1 MPSII
6 ARRACVSILASAAC
20 AAVLYLD
27 GGHAAAAAGQ
37 AASAAPPDL
46 MADLVAGN
54 HILVRKGVVEINGH
68 LSARHPGNPNRFF
81 LARAIAPETVTAADI
96 MEFDLDG
103 NAIDARGRLPYT
115 EKWIHS
121 EIYKARPD
129 VMGVVHA
136 HTASVLP
143 FATSDIPLRPV
154 YQLATFIGDP
164 VPVFK
169 NGDRGE
175 VVSNAEQGR
184 ELARVLGSG
193 AVALMHGHG
202 AVVVSNTLRTVVSR
216 TIHLDMNARILQNIL
231 AMGGKPIYLHPAP
244 APGQGGGRG
253 GRGGR
258 GGGGGGGFDRDWEAW
273 LQEEKRIMGGR

>member
-1 MPSII
+1 MPSTVT
-6 ARRACVSILASAAC
+6 RRAFFATVASAAGGV
-20 AAVLYLD
+20 ALYYN
-27 GGHAAAAAGQ
+27 GGPAAAAQQQG
-37 AASAAPPDL
+37 ASGLPPDL
-46 MADLVAGN
+46 MSDLVAGN

-68 LSARHPGNPNRFF
+68 LSTRHPGNPNRFF

-96 MEFDLDG
+96 MEFDLES

-129 VMGVVHA
+129 VMAVVHA

-143 FATSDIPLRPV
+143 FATSDIPLRPI

-184 ELARVLGSG
+184 ELARVLGNG

-216 TIHLDMNARILQNIL
+216 TIQLDMNARTLQSIL
-231 AMGGKPIYLHPAP
+231 AMGGKPLYLAP
-244 APGQGGGRG
+244 APTAPQGGRG
-253 GRGGR
+253 GGGR
-258 GGGGGGGFDRDWEAW
+258 GGGGGGFDRNWDAW
-273 LQEEKRIMGGR
+273 MQEEKRLMGR

>member
-1 MPSII
+1 MPAIVT
-6 ARRACVSILASAAC
+6 RRAFVSTLASAAGG
-20 AAVLYLD
+20 AALYVN
-27 GGHAAAAAGQ
+27 GGHILAAAAQGAAGL
-37 AASAAPPDL
+37 PPEF
-46 MADLVAGN
+46 MSDLVAGN
-54 HILVRKGVVEINGH
+54 HILVRKGVMEINGH
-68 LSARHPGNPNRFF
+68 LSGRHPGNPNRFF
-81 LARAIAPETVTAADI
+81 LSRAIAPETVTAADI
-96 MEFDLDG
+96 MEFDLDSKP
-103 NAIDARGRLPYT
+103 IDARGRLPYT
-115 EKWIHS
+115 ETWIHS

-143 FATSDIPLRPV
+143 FATSDIPLRPI
-154 YQLATFIGDP
+154 YQLATYLPDP

-202 AVVVSNTLRTVVSR
+202 AVIVSNSVRTVVSR
-216 TIHLDMNARILQNIL
+216 TIQLDMNARVLQNIL
-231 AMGGKPIYLHPAP
+231 SMGGKPEYLHPAP
-244 APGQGGGRG
+244 QGG

-258 GGGGGGGFDRDWEAW
+258 GGGGGGGGFNRDWDAW
-273 LQEEKRIMGGR
+273 LQEEKRIMEGRR

>member
-1 MPSII
+1 MRSTVTRRLFAATLVSVAGAAFYLNGGPVAEA
-6 ARRACVSILASAAC
+6 ARQGAS
-20 AAVLYLD
+20 VV
-27 GGHAAAAAGQ
+27 
-37 AASAAPPDL
+37 PPDL
-46 MADLVAGN
+46 MSDLVAGN

-81 LARAIAPETVTAADI
+81 LARAIAPETVAAADI
-96 MEFDLDG
+96 MEFDLDS
-103 NAIDARGRLPYT
+103 NAIDARGRTPYT

-121 EIYKARPD
+121 EIYRARPD
-129 VMGVVHA
+129 VMAVVHA

-164 VPVFK
+164 VPVFR

-175 VVSNAEQGR
+175 VVANAEQGR

-202 AVVVSNTLRTVVSR
+202 AVIVSNSLRTVVSR
-216 TIHLDMNARILQNIL
+216 SIQLELNARILQNIL
-231 AMGGKPIYLHPAP
+231 AMGGKPVYLRPAP
-244 APGQGGGRG
+244 SNPQQG
-253 GRGGR
+253 GGR
-258 GGGGGGGFDRDWEAW
+258 GGGGGAAGFDRDWDAW
-273 LQEEKRIMGGR
+273 LQEEKRLMGR

>member
-1 MPSII
+1 MSSTVS
-6 ARRACVSILASAAC
+6 RRAFVATLAAVGAAAYGHAVQAAGAAQGASA
-20 AAVLYLD
+20 V
-27 GGHAAAAAGQ
+27 
-37 AASAAPPDL
+37 PPDL
-46 MADLVAGN
+46 MTDLVAGN

-68 LSARHPGNPNRFF
+68 LSARHPANPNRFL

-96 MEFDLDG
+96 MEFDLDS

-115 EKWIHS
+115 EKWIHG
-121 EIYKARPD
+121 EIYRARPD
-129 VMGVVHA
+129 VMAVVHA

-202 AVVVSNTLRTVVSR
+202 AVIVSNALRTVVSR
-216 TIHLDMNARILQNIL
+216 TIQLDLNAQILQNIL
-231 AMGGKPIYLHPAP
+231 AMGGKPVYLRPAP
-244 APGQGGGRG
+244 AQNPAQQ
-253 GRGGR
+253 GR
-258 GGGGGGGFDRDWEAW
+258 GGGGFSRDWDAW
-273 LQEEKRIMGGR
+273 MAEEKRIMSGR